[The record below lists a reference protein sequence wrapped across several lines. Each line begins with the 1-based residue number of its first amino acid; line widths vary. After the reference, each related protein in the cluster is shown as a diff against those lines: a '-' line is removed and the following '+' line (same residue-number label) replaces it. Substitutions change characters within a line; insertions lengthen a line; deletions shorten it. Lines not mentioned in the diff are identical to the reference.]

1 MGRGATGERRL
12 RGPVVHRIKRWALA
26 CVLLVAVFCGA
37 GTAPAEAKR
46 GLATGFGALWSTGEQ
61 GLDEV
66 LAGGAKI
73 VRLGPS
79 WAKIAPTEPENPRD
93 PADPAYDFSELDE
106 AIRNIRARG
115 LSVLLT
121 IGWAPAWAEGEG
133 RPPVGPNAPAG
144 TWRPRPEP
152 ARDFGEALARRYS
165 GSFPDPENPEVTLP
179 RVRHFQI
186 FNEPNLSTYIT
197 PQWQGGRP
205 VSASIYRQLLNAFYD
220 GIKAVDE
227 SNVVV
232 TAGTGPY
239 GDDAGGSRVRPL
251 RFWRA
256 VLCLR
261 ANLKRANCPTRPRFD
276 VLAHHPINTSGGP
289 FRGALHPDD
298 ASSPDMWKLRRVLR
312 AAERRGTVAT
322 KGRHP
327 LWVTEFWWDRH
338 TLGPRLIS
346 LRKQA
351 RWMAE
356 GLYLFWRGGASVA
369 LNHTVRDA
377 AKPEG
382 RATTAGVYLHDGTPK
397 PALRAF
403 RFPFVA
409 IERGRARKRGGR
421 RVVELWG
428 KAPAGARVSIY
439 QRRGR
444 GWRLLKRVRTGRGGV
459 FQKRLRMRGRPRL
472 QARAANGERSLPYRV
487 R

>member
-1 MGRGATGERRL
+1 VSVVRRPL
-12 RGPVVHRIKRWALA
+12 AKGALA
-26 CVLLVAVFCGA
+26 CLALSAALVIGAVPASAGA
-37 GTAPAEAKR
+37 SR
-46 GLATGFGALWSTGEQ
+46 GLTTGFGAVGPTSEQ
-61 GLDEV
+61 RLDEV
-66 LAGGAKI
+66 VAAGARMVRLAGN
-73 VRLGPS
+73 
-79 WAKIAPTEPENPRD
+79 WAQIAPTEPANPRD
-93 PADPAYDFSELDE
+93 PGDPAYDFSSLDR
-106 AIRNIRARG
+106 AIRDVRARG
-115 LSVLLT
+115 LTVLLT
-121 IGWAPAWAEGEG
+121 VGFAPAWAEGEN
-133 RPPVGPNAPAG
+133 RPPAGPSAPAG
-144 TWRPRPEP
+144 TWRPRPGP
-152 ARDFGEALARRYS
+152 ARDFAEALARRYS
-165 GSFPDPENPEVTLP
+165 GSFPDPQNPGATLP

-186 FNEPNLSTYIT
+186 FNEPNLSSYIT
-197 PQWQGGRP
+197 PQWQGRRP
-205 VSASIYRQLLNAFYD
+205 ASPAVYRKLLNAFYE

-232 TAGTGPY
+232 TAGTAPY
-239 GDDAGGSRVRPL
+239 GDDAGGTRVRPV
-251 RFWRA
+251 RFWRE

-261 ANLKRANCPTRPRFD
+261 RDLKRAKCPERPRFD

-289 FRGALHPDD
+289 FRSALHPDD
-298 ASSPDMWKLRRVLR
+298 ASTPDMGKLRRVLR